1 LRRRNVPI
9 VVFLTAFWAFGAGRS
24 APREPA
30 PPPDVQEALA
40 GIRATALR
48 GDLSFLA
55 SDLLE
60 GRDTPSR
67 GLDIAA
73 EYIAAQFRIAGLER
87 IGAVNQ
93 GVEGDYFQ
101 KAPMVVVETSFA
113 NFDLKLSLGGS
124 GEEYTVKANDA
135 VVRLNAALDLDKAP
149 LFKLD
154 LADAELV
161 DKLTAGQVEGK
172 VVITEFNPKFRSR
185 LRAANKILRTAKPRL
200 TILVDQKG
208 ERAHQEPGHRL
219 EDPDESNARTASPR
233 LTLTGDAAARFY
245 AALKSGAGAITGHI
259 DAPIHKQVTL
269 RNVIGILRG
278 SDPALRDTCVMLTA
292 HYDHLGVRPD
302 GSGDRI
308 YNGANDDGSGTVSVI
323 EVARAL
329 ASLKQRP
336 RRSILFMTFFGEEE
350 GLIGSQYYA
359 HHPVWPL
366 DRTIAQLNLEQVG
379 RTDSTEGR
387 QIANATLTG
396 FDYSDLTSYVQRAGA
411 STGIRIYKH
420 ERNSDAY
427 FGSSDNLSL
436 AEAGVPAETL
446 AVAFDFTDY
455 HAVGDEWQKI
465 DYDNM
470 AKVDRAV
477 ALALYLMA
485 DSEQPVRWNEANP
498 KTAPYV
504 KAWKQRG
511 QQ

>member
-1 LRRRNVPI
+1 LRRRNVLI
-9 VVFLTAFWAFGAGRS
+9 VVFLTGSWAAGQS
-24 APREPA
+24 TSPEPA
-30 PPPDVQEALA
+30 APPDIPGALA
-40 GIRATALR
+40 DIRATALR

-73 EYIAAQFRIAGLER
+73 EYIAAQFRTAGLEP
-87 IGAVNQ
+87 
-93 GVEGDYFQ
+93 GVAGDYFQ
-101 KAPMVVVETSFA
+101 NAPMVVVEPSYA
-113 NFDLKLSLGGS
+113 NFDLKLSRGGR
-124 GEEYTVKANDA
+124 GEELVVNPDDA
-135 VVRLNAALDLDKAP
+135 VLRLNAALDLDQAP

-154 LADAELV
+154 LADADLV
-161 DKLTAGQVEGK
+161 EKLTAGQVEGK
-172 VVITEFNPKFRSR
+172 VVITGFNPKFGSR
-185 LRAANKILRTAKPRL
+185 LRAANRILRTAKPTL
-200 TILVDQKG
+200 TILVDPMG
-208 ERAHQEPGHRL
+208 LRAHQEPGHRL
-219 EDPDESNARTASPR
+219 ESPDDPSISGSPR
-233 LTLTGDAAARFY
+233 LTLTGEAAARFY
-245 AALKSGAGAITGHI
+245 AALKPGTASPGMPASITGHV
-259 DAPIHKQVTL
+259 DAPIRKQVML
-269 RNVIGILRG
+269 RNVVGILRG

-292 HYDHLGVRPD
+292 HYDHLGMRPPN
-302 GSGDRI
+302 SGDRI

-329 ASLKQRP
+329 AGLKQRP

-350 GLIGSQYYA
+350 GLIGSEYYA

-366 DRTIAQLNLEQVG
+366 DKTVAQLNLEQVG
-379 RTDSTEGR
+379 RTDSTEGP
-387 QIANATLTG
+387 QLSNATLTG
-396 FDYSDLTSYVQRAGA
+396 FDYSDITSYVQRAGA
-411 STGIRIYKH
+411 STGVRIYKH
-420 ERNSDAY
+420 ARNSDAY

-436 AEAGVPAETL
+436 AEVGVPAETL
-446 AVAFDFTDY
+446 AVAFDFPDY

-485 DSEQPVRWNEANP
+485 DSDQPVRWNEANP

-504 KAWKQRG
+504 KAWKQRE